1 MFVAI
6 TLANKNLLLA
16 ALLLACSFA
25 ADFGT
30 TFAFQTPKM
39 RMHVHTNRFFETQ
52 QIKVNNKNTP
62 YYPFDFNKMTIL
74 TAENNDDVND
84 DVNNNSNDV
93 NVNETNNFDGEG
105 FAKYLLPYAAA
116 LIGSILATAAVFKFV
131 LLDY

>member
-25 ADFGT
+25 AEFGT

-39 RMHVHTNRFFETQ
+39 RVHVHTNRFFETQ

-74 TAENNDDVND
+74 TAENNDND
-84 DVNNNSNDV
+84 NSNSNDV
-93 NVNETNNFDGEG
+93 NNVNERNNFDGEG